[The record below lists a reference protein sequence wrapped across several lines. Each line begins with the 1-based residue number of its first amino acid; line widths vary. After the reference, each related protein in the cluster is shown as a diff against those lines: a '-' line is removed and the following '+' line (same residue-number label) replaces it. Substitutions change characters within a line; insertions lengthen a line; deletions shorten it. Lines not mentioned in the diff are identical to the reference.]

1 MAGPAASGNGAARD
15 FFGFWKDYGP
25 GLGALASGGALTYY
39 MGSQR
44 QRLQDS
50 IDKERAL
57 RESSE
62 LRLQQLL
69 EQERSTQKE
78 LLEKERSTQKELL
91 EQERSTLKQ
100 LLEQER
106 STRKQAIKD
115 GVAAR
120 LFMIQN
126 AQEYAGHPINKKPPP
141 ASS

>member
-1 MAGPAASGNGAARD
+1 MAGPAASGNGAARN
-15 FFGFWKDYGP
+15 FLGFLKDYGP

-69 EQERSTQKE
+69 EQERSTRKQ
-78 LLEKERSTQKELL
+78 LL
-91 EQERSTLKQ
+91 EQEGSTRKQ

-126 AQEYAGHPINKKPPP
+126 AQEYAGHPINQKPPP